1 MKSEILAIL
10 KENSSSFVSGQ
21 DVSQKFGITRAAV
34 WKYIK
39 QLQNEGYVIESV
51 SKNGYRLINCPDI
64 LTSDEIAGYL
74 RTAYIGRRILH
85 YDSIDSTNNKARELA
100 EKGEPEGTVVVSE
113 SQTKGKG
120 KTGRQWYSEAY
131 KGIWMSIILRPD
143 IAMSSVNLITQIG
156 CAAVGAAVE
165 SFADAVQIKWPND
178 VLIHGKKF
186 CGILTE
192 SSGEMDETD
201 YVIPGIGINV
211 NQSEDEFPEE
221 LISKATSLKI
231 ELKREII
238 RQKLISD
245 ILNEF
250 EMRYNRIKQHE
261 NMDEALDYCRK
272 HSNLIG
278 KTILLARNGRKLKAQ
293 VMELNNQGQLS
304 IRYED
309 GTTENIIAGEISVLQ

>member
-1 MKSEILAIL
+1 MRSEILAIL
-10 KENSSSFVSGQ
+10 KESGSSFVSGQ
-21 DVSQKFGITRAAV
+21 DISQKFGITRAAV

-39 QLQNEGYVIESV
+39 QLQSKGYVIESV
-51 SKNGYRLINCPDI
+51 PKNGYRLIKCPDI
-64 LTSDEIAGYL
+64 LTYDEIAGYL

-100 EKGEPEGTVVVSE
+100 EKGEPEGTVVISE

-131 KGIWMSIILRPD
+131 RGIWMSMILRPD
-143 IAMSSVNLITQIG
+143 IAMSCVNLITQIG
-156 CAAVGAAVE
+156 CAAVGAAAE
-165 SFADAVQIKWPND
+165 NIAGDVQIKWPND

-192 SSGEMDETD
+192 SSGEMDQTD
-201 YVIPGIGINV
+201 YIIIGIGINV
-211 NQSEDEFPEE
+211 NQSENEFPEE

-231 ELKREII
+231 ELKREIV
-238 RQKLISD
+238 RQELISD
-245 ILNEF
+245 ILNKF
-250 EMRYNRIKQHE
+250 EKQYNRIKQHE
-261 NMDEALDYCRK
+261 NSDEALDFCRT

-278 KTILLARNGRKLKAQ
+278 KTLLITRNGRKWKAQ
-293 VMELNNQGQLS
+293 AMELNNQGQLM